1 MSFTLS
7 VIRQAIKAQ
16 LEANISRE
24 VNIDTDGEGKPAPVV
39 RFELVETPNYRG
51 TFGPDGVAF
60 VRARF
65 VLDPAG
71 VDQSAVCRLDDL
83 LSVGT
88 GNGSSVWD
96 AIHADQ
102 SFGGTVQGLIVEP
115 GEYDATSVTAELVVE
130 FIALKQG
137 ANV

>member
-7 VIRQAIKAQ
+7 TIRAAIGDQ
-16 LEANISRE
+16 LRANLDRQIN
-24 VNIDTDGEGKPAPVV
+24 VDVDGSGAPAPVV

-51 TFGPDGVAF
+51 TFGPNGVAF

-71 VDQSAVCRLDDL
+71 VDQSAVRRLDDL

-88 GNGSSVWD
+88 GNRSSVWD

-102 SFGGTVQGLIVEP
+102 SFGGTVQGLLVEP
-115 GEYDATSVTAELVVE
+115 GEYDPINVTAELAVE